1 MDRQFN
7 PKDLS
12 LRPATLDEAGLFY
25 AMTAERE
32 EALGSIGHLRLDFG
46 RRGTDFWTSWFD
58 HGSGKL
64 NTSELKA
71 EIDEVV
77 NNLRRTVLK
86 DRASMR
92 IFCLEN
98 GGELGENYG
107 IEQYG
112 YVLETEHY
120 RYCLRCKPQ
129 EGDYDGYLW
138 CFDKRIPE
146 LRQANNRIVGRV
158 SFANGELIEYTDAAE
173 YLKAVREELPY
184 QSTSGFRF
192 ETLTE
197 DPQVRKAVD
206 DAICNLYGEENP
218 RPLEDYPGSQTT
230 MKMEM

>member
-1 MDRQFN
+1 
-7 PKDLS
+7 
-12 LRPATLDEAGLFY
+12 
-25 AMTAERE
+25 
-32 EALGSIGHLRLDFG
+32 
-46 RRGTDFWTSWFD
+46 
-58 HGSGKL
+58 
-64 NTSELKA
+64 
-71 EIDEVV
+71 
-77 NNLRRTVLK
+77 
-86 DRASMR
+86 MR

-146 LRQANNRIVGRV
+146 LRQANNRTVGRV

-218 RPLEDYPGSQTT
+218 RPLEDYTGSQTT